1 MHFPTFTLFAAALSL
16 TSVIAIANP
25 VVTLAVRDGHAA
37 RHAAFQG
44 VAKRQD
50 DGSGDAG
57 TGGDAGADAGSG
69 EDAGTGE
76 EVAASNDGST
86 DDTVASCMSLSHQF
100 PSIANKQPSPTSDHL
115 PNPLSVTLPP
125 FSTLSLVK
133 PPPVSLL

>member
-37 RHAAFQG
+37 RHAVFQG

-57 TGGDAGADAGSG
+57 TGGDAGADAGTG
-69 EDAGTGE
+69 EDDGTGAE
-76 EVAASNDGST
+76 IAPSNDGST
-86 DDTVASCMSLSHQF
+86 EDTVASCRSSSH
-100 PSIANKQPSPTSDHL
+100 
-115 PNPLSVTLPP
+115 
-125 FSTLSLVK
+125 
-133 PPPVSLL
+133 

>member
-25 VVTLAVRDGHAA
+25 VVTLAVRDGNVA

-50 DGSGDAG
+50 DGSGEGDTGADAG
-57 TGGDAGADAGSG
+57 TGADTGAG

-76 EVAASNDGST
+76 EATPSDDGST
-86 DDTVASCMSLSHQF
+86 GDAIESCKSFAAL
-100 PSIANKQPSPTSDHL
+100 T
-115 PNPLSVTLPP
+115 
-125 FSTLSLVK
+125 
-133 PPPVSLL
+133 

>member
-57 TGGDAGADAGSG
+57 TGGDAGADAGTG
-69 EDAGTGE
+69 EDTGTGE
-76 EVAASNDGST
+76 EIAPSNDGST
-86 DDTVASCMSLSHQF
+86 EDTVASCK
-100 PSIANKQPSPTSDHL
+100 A
-115 PNPLSVTLPP
+115 
-125 FSTLSLVK
+125 
-133 PPPVSLL
+133 LLY

>member
-25 VVTLAVRDGHAA
+25 VVTLAVRDGNAA

-50 DGSGDAG
+50 DGSGEGDAGAGGDAG
-57 TGGDAGADAGSG
+57 TGADAGAG

-76 EVAASNDGST
+76 EATPSDDGST
-86 DDTVASCMSLSHQF
+86 GDAIESCKSL
-100 PSIANKQPSPTSDHL
+100 AALT
-115 PNPLSVTLPP
+115 
-125 FSTLSLVK
+125 
-133 PPPVSLL
+133 